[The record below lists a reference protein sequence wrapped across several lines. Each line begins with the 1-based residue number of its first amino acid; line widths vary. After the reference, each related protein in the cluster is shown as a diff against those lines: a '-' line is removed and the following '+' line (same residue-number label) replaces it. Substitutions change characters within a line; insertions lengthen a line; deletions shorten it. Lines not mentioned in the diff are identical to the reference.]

1 MVESQTSNMQGYSQY
16 NPQVNESSLRLRLDT
31 DKLLMGIE
39 TDLRGEII
47 QVYEQDNELKTI
59 RTSVGQRK
67 CNDRGVQ
74 DIMKF
79 LRSLVN
85 PSTTQGNLKIEDFD
99 DFIKDKHLDLGKNLF
114 VNFPNYDM
122 REEDMQ
128 PIISDAMSTV
138 LLNVS
143 RTIDNKER
151 ESYQQ
156 TVKHTENQ
164 TIEGKKGILP
174 F

>member
-1 MVESQTSNMQGYSQY
+1 
-16 NPQVNESSLRLRLDT
+16 
-31 DKLLMGIE
+31 
-39 TDLRGEII
+39 
-47 QVYEQDNELKTI
+47 
-59 RTSVGQRK
+59 
-67 CNDRGVQ
+67 
-74 DIMKF
+74 
-79 LRSLVN
+79 
-85 PSTTQGNLKIEDFD
+85 
-99 DFIKDKHLDLGKNLF
+99 
-114 VNFPNYDM
+114 M

>member
-1 MVESQTSNMQGYSQY
+1 MSGYSSY
-16 NPQVNESSLRLRLDT
+16 NTPASESSLRLRLDT

-47 QVYEQDNELKTI
+47 QVVEVRGEYKTI
-59 RTSVGQRK
+59 RTPVGQKK

-74 DIMKF
+74 DVMKF
-79 LRSLVN
+79 LRSSIN
-85 PSTTQGNLKIEDFD
+85 PSSTQGNLKNEVYEKYLFYKRIELT
-99 DFIKDKHLDLGKNLF
+99 KMMF
-114 VNFPNYDM
+114 VNFPDYDM
-122 REEDMQ
+122 TEEDMIS
-128 PIISDAMSTV
+128 IINDCMSLIELV
-138 LLNVS
+138 VS

-156 TVKHTENQ
+156 TVKHTETQ
-164 TIEGKKGILP
+164 SIEGKKGILP